1 MNPWPGGHSVAADL
15 VAHVAAVLAADAW
28 RIHCMMTMVY
38 LYCNISHIYIC
49 ICICI
54 CVYIYICICMN
65 TYECMYILV
74 Y

>member
-38 LYCNISHIYIC
+38 LYCNISHIYIYVYVYVY
-49 ICICI
+49 
-54 CVYIYICICMN
+54 VYIYTHMYM
-65 TYECMYILV
+65 YEYI
-74 Y
+74 